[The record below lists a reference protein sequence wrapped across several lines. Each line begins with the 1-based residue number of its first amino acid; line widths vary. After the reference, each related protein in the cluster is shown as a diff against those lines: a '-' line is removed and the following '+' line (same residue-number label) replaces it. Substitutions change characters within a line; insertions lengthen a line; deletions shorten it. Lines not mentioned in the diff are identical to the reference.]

1 MNHAENEAGRLVA
14 EFFLFLRKALY
25 VVKANGLR
33 IRGLEIF
40 VFRKIWR
47 ALFSLN
53 IHSEI
58 RPFNLLPATWITI
71 KANCIKLLHC

>member
-14 EFFLFLRKALY
+14 GFFLFLRKAFY
-25 VVKANGLR
+25 VVKALR

-47 ALFSLN
+47 ALFS
-53 IHSEI
+53 
-58 RPFNLLPATWITI
+58 
-71 KANCIKLLHC
+71 